1 MLSSI
6 AAASVKSGIP
16 VVATWLTNAEE
27 LPVVPVVPVVVTSS
41 LPVVLPPVVLPPVVL
56 PPVVVPL
63 VPLVPLESLL
73 AVAECIAARTTKIRI
88 TVVKDCMSSGSVV
101 GLGDGL
107 AIGTAK
113 RKRD

>member
-16 VVATWLTNAEE
+16 VVATWLTNVEE
-27 LPVVPVVPVVVTSS
+27 LPAVVPAVVPSVAIIVVVTS
-41 LPVVLPPVVLPPVVL
+41 LPLPLPLVLPLLPS
-56 PPVVVPL
+56 VPL
-63 VPLVPLESLL
+63 VTLVSLL
-73 AVAECIAARTTKIRI
+73 EVAECMAARTTKIRI

-113 RKRD
+113 RRGD